1 MKKLVT
7 ALIVVLPLILLVAL
21 FAITGIAR
29 ISADIP
35 ATGII
40 ITNKGNDG
48 VFVFDLANYTS
59 PLYESDLGVEVQPL
73 VAKNR
78 EYTLSITDTD
88 GNESSD
94 IVTRDSD
101 GAFRLHGV
109 GQAKLT
115 YTSRDGNHSDSVMFN
130 VTASGATNFTPVIS
144 DVTGNTYGLSVG
156 TETDYAVTL
165 SSGRYM
171 MSGSYFPSTIFTAHA
186 TYECDNS
193 TILDFNGSNGA
204 FIARFGGKA
213 IVTMCVQSTVTT
225 IKKTIAVTVLPS
237 GAVTIDGSDATS
249 QTHISSSLRK
259 NSVKFSVQS
268 AKAIDEN
275 SIIVSGL
282 NGLSS
287 FSVEA
292 ADKSNALAEG
302 KSNAF
307 FVTMYLSEAYT
318 EPTSIPYTLYVDGEK
333 YPFFVDYAD
342 YNVSVFSPT
351 SSDGRGDIYAA
362 ADSTVRLVASIE
374 PYDARVLYSW
384 SVDGNSIFTISSAS
398 GDACFI
404 KAVGIG
410 EATLTLNWTS
420 FDDEGNITATGE
432 ETRTLVSIQGISSL
446 LFAENADTYG
456 MGSLAV
462 ASHRYENGA
471 FEKNTYI
478 AKFRAYDKS
487 GNYVAIE
494 NIDFFSSDEKLA
506 TVYCDQNAVYIT
518 AHGTGT
524 VTVTAIWKYG
534 YLFGTNNATFMF
546 TAVDGVLTSSDE
558 GLHAAYKNN
567 RAAVLEKDIYLG
579 EQLFDVSGSGA
590 RTPKYSDEIMREKL
604 LAYTDEINTTAD
616 WTYYKNLGYAQP
628 TVRYCLDI
636 TADLYGNGH
645 TINAEYITNTLDA
658 TDKPYEFSVFNGPLD
673 FVATS
678 SGGIKLAA
686 VKAQD
691 NIVFLVRTDGVTID
705 NAVLKGCDDQTLY
718 DDESINLSLLNNM
731 GTTLEIMS
739 DATVRNS
746 RVMNGRTVLRA
757 FGRYGVAE
765 DSEVDVWAE
774 KINVTVDNC
783 ILQNAREF
791 ILKTG
796 TNRALRGS
804 LEAPEPSLLDA
815 SGKEYTDFNSPAC
828 DDYINDEFF
837 TTNYILTEI
846 TLKDSTLRTSGLFA
860 VGVESHFAGPMLA
873 DDELFHLDGWRNL
886 AATSYPALLH
896 LVGKVVLADWKTVSS
911 IDSST
916 LIESDASRDSLAFLS
931 LNIAEMLKAV
941 QEFGGE
947 DYKNLLA
954 TNGGTPYA
962 HGGIAFYGGGKNYSI
977 LDTSEYTFEK
987 MNEYVVNL
995 SILKNSQDSNLK
1007 QQGTLLPLAAG
1018 MESFRFVM
1026 FDATSEYSYNSQN

>member
-35 ATGII
+35 ATGLV

-48 VFVFDLANYTS
+48 VFTLDLADYNS
-59 PLYESDLGVEVQPL
+59 PMYESDLGVEVQPL
-73 VAKNR
+73 AAKNR

-88 GNESSD
+88 GNECSD
-94 IVTRDSD
+94 VVTRDND
-101 GAFRLHGV
+101 GAFRLHGI

-144 DVTGNTYGLSVG
+144 DKAGNTFGLSVG
-156 TETDYAVTL
+156 TETDYTVTL
-165 SSGRYM
+165 SSGHYTL
-171 MSGSYFPSTIFTAHA
+171 SGSYFPSTIFTAHA
-186 TYECDNS
+186 SFECDNS

-204 FIARFGGKA
+204 FIARFGGMA
-213 IVTMCVQSTVTT
+213 TVTMSVQSTTSV

-237 GAVTIDGSDATS
+237 GEVTIDGSDAANS
-249 QTHISSSLRK
+249 QVRVSSSLRK
-259 NSVKFSVQS
+259 NSVTFSVQS
-268 AKAIDEN
+268 AKAIDQS
-275 SIIVSGL
+275 SIIVSALDGL
-282 NGLSS
+282 NS
-287 FSVEA
+287 FSVT
-292 ADKSNALAEG
+292 KAEG
-302 KSNAF
+302 VDNAF
-307 FVTMYLSEAYT
+307 YVTMHLSKAYT
-318 EPTSIPYTLYVDGEK
+318 TPTSVPYTLYVDGK
-333 YPFFVDYAD
+333 QYGFFVDYAD
-342 YNVSVFSPT
+342 FNVSIYSPT
-351 SSDGRGDIYAA
+351 SIGGRSDIYAA
-362 ADSTVRLVASIE
+362 AESTIRLVASIE
-374 PYDARVLYSW
+374 PYDSRVLYTW
-384 SVDGNSIFTISSAS
+384 SVDDGSIFEISSAS

-404 KAVGIG
+404 KAVGVG
-410 EATLTLNWTS
+410 ETTLTLSWTS
-420 FDDEGNITATGE
+420 FDEEGGIIASGA
-432 ETRTLVSIQGISSL
+432 ETRTLISMQGYSSL

-462 ASHRYENGA
+462 ASHRYDNGA

-478 AKFRAYDKS
+478 AKFRAYDKGDS
-487 GNYVAIE
+487 SALIE
-494 NIDFFSSDEKLA
+494 DIEFSSSDKNLA
-506 TVYCDQNAVYIT
+506 TVFCDQNAVYIE
-518 AHGTGT
+518 AHGTGI
-524 VTVTAIWKYG
+524 VTITATWKYA
-534 YLFGTNNATFMF
+534 YLFGINDATLTF
-546 TAVDGVLTSSDE
+546 TAVDGVLVSNDE
-558 GLHAAYKNN
+558 GLRAAYKNC

-579 EQLFDVSGSGA
+579 EQLFDVSSNGA
-590 RTPKYSDEIMREKL
+590 RTPKYSDEQMREKL

-616 WTYYKNLGYAQP
+616 WTYYANIGYAQP

-645 TINAEYITNTLDA
+645 MINAEYIVNILDA
-658 TDKPYEFSVFNGPLD
+658 TDMPYDFALFKGPLD

-678 SGGIKLAA
+678 SNGIKLAA

-718 DDESINLSLLNNM
+718 DDGSINLSLLNNM

-739 DATVRNS
+739 DATVKNS

-757 FGRYGVAE
+757 FGRYGVE
-765 DSEVDVWAE
+765 SDSDVDVWAE
-774 KINVTVDNC
+774 KMHVTVDGC

-791 ILKTG
+791 LLKTG
-796 TNRALRGS
+796 TNRAIRGT
-804 LEAPEPSLLDA
+804 LNEPAPSLLDA
-815 SGKEYTDFNSPAC
+815 NGNEYTNSNSSAC

-837 TTNYILTEI
+837 TTNYVLTEV

-860 VGVESHFAGPMLA
+860 IGVESHFAGPMLA
-873 DDELFHLDGWRNL
+873 GDEIFHLDGWQNL
-886 AATSYPALLH
+886 AATSYPALLR
-896 LVGKVVLADWKTVSS
+896 LVGKVVLADWKEVTS

-916 LIESDASRDSLAFLS
+916 LIESDAHRDSLSFLS

-947 DYKNLLA
+947 EYAKLLA
-954 TNGGTPYA
+954 TNGNTSYA

-977 LDTSEYTFEK
+977 LDTSEYTIEK

-995 SILKNSQDSNLK
+995 SILQNSSDRNLQ
-1007 QQGTLLPLAAG
+1007 QQGSLLPLAAG
-1018 MESFRFVM
+1018 AGDFRFVM
-1026 FDATSEYSYNSQN
+1026 FDATSEYSYNSQNA

>member
-35 ATGII
+35 VTGII

-48 VFVFDLANYTS
+48 VFVFDLADYSS

-94 IVTRDSD
+94 IVTRDRD

-144 DVTGNTYGLSVG
+144 DKTGNTFGLSVG

-186 TYECDNS
+186 TYECNNS
-193 TILDFNGSNGA
+193 TILDFNGSNGT
-204 FIARFGGKA
+204 FIARFGGTA
-213 IVTMCVQSTVTT
+213 VVTMSVQSTTS
-225 IKKTIAVTVLPS
+225 ILKKTIAVTVLPS

-249 QTHISSSLRK
+249 QARIPSSLRK
-259 NSVKFSVQS
+259 NSVTFSVQS
-268 AKAIDEN
+268 AKAIDQN
-275 SIIVSGL
+275 DIIVSAL
-282 NGLSS
+282 SGLSS
-287 FSVEA
+287 FSVS
-292 ADKSNALAEG
+292 KAEG
-302 KSNAF
+302 ADNAF
-307 FVTMYLSEAYT
+307 FITMYLSQAYA
-318 EPTSIPYTLYVDGEK
+318 EPTSVPYTLYVGGEQ
-333 YPFFVDYAD
+333 YQFFVDYAD
-342 YNVSVFSPT
+342 FNVSIFSPT
-351 SSDGRGDIYAA
+351 SSSGRGDIYAA
-362 ADSTVRLVASIE
+362 ADSTIRLVASIE
-374 PYDARVLYSW
+374 PYDARVLYAW
-384 SVDGNSIFTISSAS
+384 SVDDNSIFTVSSAS

-404 KAVGIG
+404 KAVGVG
-410 EATLTLNWTS
+410 ETTLSLSWTS
-420 FDDEGNITATGE
+420 FDGEGNITATGVE
-432 ETRTLVSIQGISSL
+432 ERTLISIQGYTSL

-456 MGSLAV
+456 MGNLAV
-462 ASHRYENGA
+462 ASHRYENGM

-478 AKFRAYDKS
+478 SKFRAYDKS
-487 GNYVAIE
+487 GNTVAIE
-494 NIDFFSSDEKLA
+494 NIDFFSSDESLA

-518 AHGTGT
+518 AHGTGI

-534 YLFGTNNATFMF
+534 YLFGTNNATFTF

-558 GLHAAYKNN
+558 GLRAAYKIN
-567 RAAVLEKDIYLG
+567 RAVVLEKDIYLG
-579 EQLFDVSGSGA
+579 EQLFDVSSNGT
-590 RTPKYSDEIMREKL
+590 RMQKYSDEIMREKL

-616 WTYYKNLGYAQP
+616 WTYYKNLGYSQP

-645 TINAEYITNTLDA
+645 TVNAEYITNTLDA

-718 DDESINLSLLNNM
+718 DDGSINLSLLNNM

-739 DATVRNS
+739 DATVKNS

-757 FGRYGVAE
+757 FGRYGVAD

-796 TNRALRGS
+796 TNRALRGT
-804 LEAPEPSLLDA
+804 LETPEPSLLDA
-815 SGKEYTDFNSPAC
+815 SGNEYADYNSSAC

-873 DDELFHLDGWRNL
+873 GDEIFHLDGWQNL
-886 AATSYPALLH
+886 AATSYPALLR

-947 DYKNLLA
+947 DYKNLIA
-954 TNGGTPYA
+954 TDGNNSYA

-995 SILKNSQDSNLK
+995 TILKNSQDSNLK

-1026 FDATSEYSYNSQN
+1026 FDATSEYSHNS